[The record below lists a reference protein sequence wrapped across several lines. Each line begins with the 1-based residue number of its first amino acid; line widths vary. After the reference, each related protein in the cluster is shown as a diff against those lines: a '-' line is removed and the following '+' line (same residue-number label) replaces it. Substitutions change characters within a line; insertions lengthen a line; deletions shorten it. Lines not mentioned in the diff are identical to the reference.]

1 MRFIKEFKDLNTK
14 DILLAGGKG
23 ANLGELTKIGIPV
36 PPGFVILANAFERF
50 LEENDI
56 NVEIE
61 RIWERMNVED
71 IESVEESSEILRDL
85 ILKGKMP
92 KDIENEIFNA
102 FKKLRAKYV
111 AVRSSATTED
121 SKIDSWA
128 GELETYLNTTKENLI
143 ENVKRC
149 WASLFTPRALFY
161 RAKRNLMDKK
171 VSVAVVVQKMVQSE
185 VSGVCFTVHPV
196 IKDRNQMVIEAC
208 WGLGEILVQGKIT
221 PDSYVIDK
229 SKIKNQKSKFILDKN
244 INPQEKMIVKVN
256 GGTKEV
262 KVPKEKIKKQKLSDN
277 QIRKLAKICLK
288 IENHY
293 KDPQDIEWAFEKNKF
308 YIVQTRPI
316 TAL

>member
-1 MRFIKEFKDLNTK
+1 
-14 DILLAGGKG
+14 
-23 ANLGELTKIGIPV
+23 
-36 PPGFVILANAFERF
+36 
-50 LEENDI
+50 
-56 NVEIE
+56 
-61 RIWERMNVED
+61 MNVED

-92 KDIENEIFNA
+92 KDIENEILNA
-102 FKKLRAKYV
+102 FKKLKAKYV
-111 AVRSSATTED
+111 AVRSSATAED

-143 ENVKRC
+143 ENIKKC
-149 WASLFTPRALFY
+149 WASLFTPRVLFY
-161 RAKRNLMDKK
+161 RAKRNLMDKR

-196 IKDRNQMVIEAC
+196 TKDRNQMVIEAC

-229 SKIKNQKSKFILDKN
+229 SKIKTQKSKFILDKN
-244 INPQEKMIVKVN
+244 INPQEKMIVRAN
-256 GGTKEV
+256 EGTKEV
-262 KVPKEKIKKQKLSDN
+262 RVPKEKIGKQKLSED
-277 QIRKLAKICLK
+277 QIKKLVKICLK